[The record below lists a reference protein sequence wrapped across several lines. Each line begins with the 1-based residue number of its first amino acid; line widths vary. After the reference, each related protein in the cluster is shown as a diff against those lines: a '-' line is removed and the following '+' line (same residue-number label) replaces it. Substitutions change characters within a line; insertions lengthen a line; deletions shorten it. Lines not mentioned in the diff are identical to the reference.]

1 VAIANIN
8 ILRDEGIIERVK
20 QKTAPYFRAQWSTL
34 ADHPLVG
41 EARSLGLVGAIEI
54 VSDKTT
60 RERFSKEDKAGA
72 RCRDFCFDN
81 GVVMRAVGDSMIVA
95 PPLIVEKKHIDELID
110 KARRCL
116 DLTAESLA

>member
-1 VAIANIN
+1 
-8 ILRDEGIIERVK
+8 VK
-20 QKTAPYFRAQWSTL
+20 QKTAPYFRKQWSSL
-34 ADHPLVG
+34 AEHPIVG

-54 VSDKTT
+54 VKDKDG
-60 RERFSKEDKAGA
+60 RERFAKQDKAGA

-95 PPLIVEKKHIDELID
+95 PPLIMENKHIDELID

-116 DLTAESLA
+116 DLTAAALADR